1 MAGLTNM
8 HDLRQGYDPEP
19 MIKACVKVFVTMVT
33 PSYAMP
39 WARGEEARST
49 GSGFVVT
56 LPGLGD
62 GDDLHAGAAAAAAGS
77 RCMTGTLAT

>member
-19 MIKACVKVFVTMVT
+19 MIKACVKVFVTQVQ
-33 PSYAMP
+33 PSYGMP

-49 GSGFVVT
+49 GSGFVVC
-56 LPGLGD
+56 LPEVAD
-62 GDDLHAGAAAAAAGS
+62 EPPVHASAFAAAAG
-77 RCMTGTLAT
+77 